1 MSVFIGIPTGRGSLS
16 IETATTIINLG
27 LIFQKRGIQY
37 SFASVSHAEVS
48 TARNLLAALFLE
60 SKFDTFIGIDD
71 DIGVEIPV
79 LERLLDFG
87 AQFLAVYQPQ
97 RTICLN
103 AFETAILAGKRGR
116 AAQFAAAP
124 YVGFESNSRNPEYR
138 EIEKVKFIGTGFYI
152 LKRAV
157 LQDIIDKGLA
167 LSMQTE
173 MPNFSQKT
181 YGFFNNIT
189 NDELGHL
196 SEDYSFC
203 TRVSRA
209 GFDIHAYLGPGISHT
224 GPMKFV
230 S

>member
-1 MSVFIGIPTGRGSLS
+1 MSVFIGIPSGRGSLS
-16 IETATTIINLG
+16 VETATTAMNLG
-27 LIFQKRGIQY
+27 LIFQKRDIQY
-37 SFASVSHAEVS
+37 RFASVSHAEVS

-60 SKFDTFIGIDD
+60 SKLDTFIGIDD
-71 DIGVEIPV
+71 DIGVDINV
-79 LERLLDFG
+79 LEQLLDFD
-87 AQFLAVYQPQ
+87 AKFLAVYQPQ
-97 RTICLN
+97 RVISLDS
-103 AFETAILAGKRGR
+103 FEAAVLAGKRGI

-124 YVGFESNSRNPEYR
+124 YVGVDSNSRNPEYGK
-138 EIEKVKFIGTGFYI
+138 IEKVKFIGTGFFI

-157 LQDIIDKGLA
+157 LKGIIDQKLA
-167 LSMQTE
+167 LSMHTK
-173 MPNFSQKT
+173 MPNLSQKT

-189 NDELGHL
+189 DDELGHL

>member
-1 MSVFIGIPTGRGSLS
+1 MSVFIGIPAGRGSLS
-16 IETATTIINLG
+16 VETATTAMNLG
-27 LIFQKRGIQY
+27 LIFQKRGIEY
-37 SFASVSHAEVS
+37 RFASVSNAEVS

-60 SKFDTFIGIDD
+60 SKLDSFIGIDD
-71 DIGVEIPV
+71 DIGVDINV
-79 LERLLDFG
+79 LERLLDFD

-97 RTICLN
+97 RAISLD
-103 AFETAILAGKRGR
+103 AFEAAILAGKRGR

-124 YVGFESNSRNPEYR
+124 YVGFDSNSQNPEYG
-138 EIEKVKFIGTGFYI
+138 EIKKVKFIGTGFFI

-157 LQDIIDKGLA
+157 LQGIIDQELA
-167 LSMQTE
+167 LSMHTK
-173 MPNFSQKT
+173 MPNFSRKS

-189 NDELGHL
+189 DDELGHL